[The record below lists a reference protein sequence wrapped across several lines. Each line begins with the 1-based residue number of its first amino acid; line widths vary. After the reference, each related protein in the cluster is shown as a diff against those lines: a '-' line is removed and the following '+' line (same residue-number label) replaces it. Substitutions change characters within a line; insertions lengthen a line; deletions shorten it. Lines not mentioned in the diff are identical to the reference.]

1 MLHLFPNEKI
11 ILPLPDAVFEY
22 YPNFIDRE
30 TADTLFEKIMQET
43 PWQQDDIMLF
53 GKKIP
58 QPRLTALFGDQGL
71 TYTYS
76 KLTLK
81 ANKWNTPLMFIKNEI
96 ENITQLQFNAALLNL
111 YRDEKD
117 SNAWHADNEKELGP
131 DPIVASVSLGETR
144 GFQLKHNTKI
154 DIKKSI
160 DLEHGSLILM
170 KEGSQLHYKHQIPKS
185 SKMKKPRINIT
196 FRSIQ

>member
-1 MLHLFPNEKI
+1 MLNLFPNEKI

-22 YPNFIDRE
+22 YPNFIDNE
-30 TADTLFEKIMQET
+30 TADRLFEKILQET
-43 PWQQDDIMLF
+43 PWQQDDIILF

-76 KLTLK
+76 KLTLN
-81 ANKWNTPLMFIKNEI
+81 ANKWNTPLMFLKNEI
-96 ENITQLQFNAALLNL
+96 ENKTQLQFNAALLNF
-111 YRDEKD
+111 YRNEND
-117 SNAWHADNEKELGP
+117 SNGWHADNEKELGL
-131 DPIVASVSLGETR
+131 DPIVASLSLGETR
-144 GFQLKHNTKI
+144 VFQLKHNTKT

-160 DLEHGSLILM
+160 DLKHGSLILM